1 MFSFNQFVNESKD
14 HEFESIEK
22 GDLVRY
28 AATRY
33 EVKKVNDGSIVLD
46 GKHGD
51 LRVNKNMWKQRNGI
65 IIEKKK
71 DSNKDE
77 K

>member
-1 MFSFNQFVNESKD
+1 MLNFNQFINESKD
-14 HEFESIEK
+14 NEFESIEK
-22 GDLVRY
+22 GDIVRY
-28 AATRY
+28 AASRY
-33 EVKKVNDGSIVLD
+33 KVKKVNDGAIVLD

-51 LRVNKNMWKQRNGI
+51 VRVNKNMWNQRNGI
-65 IIEKKK
+65 IIEKNK

>member
-1 MFSFNQFVNESKD
+1 MLNFNQFVNESKD

-28 AATRY
+28 AATRF
-33 EVKKVNDGSIVLD
+33 EVKKVNDGAIVLA

-51 LRVNKNMWKQRNGI
+51 VRVNKNMWKQRSGTI
-65 IIEKKK
+65 LEKKK

>member
-1 MFSFNQFVNESKD
+1 MLNFNQFVNESKD

-28 AATRY
+28 AARF
-33 EVKKVNDGSIVLD
+33 EVKKVNDGSIVLA
-46 GKHGD
+46 GKNSD
-51 LRVNKNMWKQRNGI
+51 VKVNKNMWKQRNGI